1 MPDEFL
7 TRFYRT
13 ISFGPGEPFPAGDFR
28 ALFLPNALLLERTET
43 GSAAKTVED
52 HIREFEAAVRD
63 YPHLFA
69 AGFAERQTSLEW
81 TEQNGVYLIHS
92 GYEKRYTRAGGPAT
106 EYGVNHFTILT
117 EVGEPRIACAV
128 WE

>member
-7 TRFYRT
+7 ARFYRT
-13 ISFGPGEPFPAGDFR
+13 ISFGPGELFPADEFR
-28 ALFLPNALLLERTET
+28 ALFRPDALLLERT
-43 GSAAKTVED
+43 GSGYASKTVEE
-52 HIREFEAAVRD
+52 HIRESEAAVRD

-81 TEQNGVYLIHS
+81 TEQNGVYLVHS
-92 GYEKRYTRAGGPAT
+92 GYEKRYTRGGEPVT

>member
-7 TRFYRT
+7 ARFYRT
-13 ISFGPGEPFPAGDFR
+13 ISFGPGKPFPADEFR
-28 ALFLPNALLLERTET
+28 ALFLPNALLLERTQT
-43 GSAAKTVED
+43 GYAAKTVEE
-52 HIREFEAAVRD
+52 HIREFEAAVQD

-69 AGFAERQTSLEW
+69 AGFAERQTALEW
-81 TEQNGVYLIHS
+81 TEQNGVYLVHS
-92 GYEKRYTRAGGPAT
+92 GYEKRYTRDGRPVT
-106 EYGVNHFTILT
+106 ETGVNHFTILT